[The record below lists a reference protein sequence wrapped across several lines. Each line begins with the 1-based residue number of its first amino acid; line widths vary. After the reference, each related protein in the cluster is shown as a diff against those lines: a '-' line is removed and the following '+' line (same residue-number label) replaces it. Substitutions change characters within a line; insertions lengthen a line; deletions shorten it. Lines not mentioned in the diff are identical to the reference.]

1 VRRSRWWLEI
11 LGLAVVAALVLLV
24 VPPRFDDAG
33 VRVKGHFGEPN
44 SWTELRYDDGAAPA
58 KRDNACMVY
67 DAAVD
72 RVILFGGNGPG
83 GNDTWSY
90 EPASRTWTEL
100 QPSGALPPGRYGPA
114 YAVVDAPGSV
124 QHGTIVVFGGYN
136 HDVKS
141 CLNDTW
147 LYQPLAGT
155 WKPALAGDATS
166 AALPTPRLGG
176 SLEYDPASGRL
187 LMFGGWNAA
196 LYKLFNDLWAYDPG
210 LNSWTEL
217 KPEGSLPPVRDGE
230 GFARDPATGHFILF
244 GGVGF
249 DTARNLVELGDTWS
263 YDPVA
268 NRWTE
273 LHPAAAP
280 SPRDGM
286 LMVYDRGS
294 ARMLLFGGGEEGLNV
309 KDDTWS
315 YDPAANVWTELE
327 PGGPRPRARMNYNVA
342 FDPTRN
348 LMLLFGGAYD
358 QWNVLLGDTWVYASG
373 LASGR

>member
-1 VRRSRWWLEI
+1 VRRSRWWLET
-11 LGLAVVAALVLLV
+11 LGLAVVAALVLV
-24 VPPRFDDAG
+24 VVLPRFDDAG
-33 VRVKGHFGEPN
+33 ARVEGNLGEPN
-44 SWTELRYDDGAAPA
+44 SWAELRYDDGSAPA

-72 RVILFGGNGPG
+72 RVILFGGNGLG
-83 GNDTWSY
+83 GNDTWAY
-90 EPASRTWTEL
+90 DPASRRWTEL
-100 QPSGALPPGRYGPA
+100 RPSGVLPLSRFGPA
-114 YAVVDAPGSV
+114 YAVIGAPGSELD
-124 QHGTIVVFGGYN
+124 GSIVMFGGYN
-136 HDVKS
+136 HDLKS

-147 LYQPLAGT
+147 LYQPLANT

-166 AALPTPRLGG
+166 AALPTPRLGA

-196 LYKLFNDLWAYDPG
+196 LYKLFNDLWAYDPS
-210 LNSWTEL
+210 LRTWTEL
-217 KPEGSLPPVRDGE
+217 EPEGSLPPVRDGE
-230 GFARDPATGHFILF
+230 GFARDPATGRFILF

-249 DTARNLVELGDTWS
+249 DAGRNLVELGDTWS

-273 LHPAAAP
+273 LHPETAP

-286 LMVYDRGS
+286 LMVHDPGS

-315 YDPAANVWTELE
+315 YDPAANVWTQLD
-327 PGGPRPRARMNYNVA
+327 PGGPRPHARMNYNVA
-342 FDPTRN
+342 LDPSRN

-358 QWNVLLGDTWVYASG
+358 QWNVLLGDTWVYASVNT
-373 LASGR
+373 SGR